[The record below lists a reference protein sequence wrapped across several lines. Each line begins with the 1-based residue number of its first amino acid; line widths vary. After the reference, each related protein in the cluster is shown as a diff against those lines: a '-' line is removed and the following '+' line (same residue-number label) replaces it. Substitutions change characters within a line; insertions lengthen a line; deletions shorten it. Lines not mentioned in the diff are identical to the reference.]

1 MQKLKTLTMAGL
13 FGVTALTAVTPAV
26 HATEIKGTTEVTETT
41 ENLLIAPP
49 HLPSEEQTLDV
60 EVGIDKKLEVPLTM
74 NAMEEVFFNCPNINP
89 GDVLKATI
97 VFKNTSKE
105 QVQVSIVDA
114 LNMLTEDR
122 KAIALL
128 DELELEIS
136 VNGELNFKGIH
147 SKVTSPVTNW
157 INVPAGGEL
166 PMTITVTLPKTADNR
181 FQNALMHVKW
191 VFQTRADVPPDPTD
205 EETQT
210 GDEKKA
216 GYGIYM
222 LGGAAVVLVAGV
234 GVMAISKKKKND
246 SDNTNN

>member
-1 MQKLKTLTMAGL
+1 MKKLITLTMAGL
-13 FGVTALTAVTPAV
+13 LGVTALTATTPTL
-26 HATEIKGTTEVTETT
+26 HATEIKDSVEST
-41 ENLLIAPP
+41 ENSLIAPSHSP
-49 HLPSEEQTLDV
+49 DEQQTLDV
-60 EVGIDKKLEVPLTM
+60 EVGIDKKLEVPLTL
-74 NAMEEVFFNCPNINP
+74 NALEEVFFNCPNINP

-105 QVQVSIVDA
+105 PVQVSIVDA
-114 LNMLTEDR
+114 LNTLTEDR

-128 DELELEIS
+128 DELQLEIE
-136 VNGELNFKGIH
+136 VDGQLNFKGVH

-157 INVPAGGEL
+157 INVPAEKEL

-181 FQNALMHVKW
+181 FQNALMNVKW

-210 GDEKKA
+210 GDEKKN
-216 GYGIYM
+216 GYGMYL

-234 GVMAISKKKKND
+234 GAMAIGKKKKND
-246 SDNTNN
+246 SDK